1 MPLKDFQPVVC
12 YSKRLASQQA
22 GNQTYYQ
29 QAILFN
35 CYSNHRQA
43 KIMGAICS
51 VQQFLCAEGQ
61 PVLDAE
67 LTHENEL

>member
-1 MPLKDFQPVVC
+1 
-12 YSKRLASQQA
+12 
-22 GNQTYYQ
+22 
-29 QAILFN
+29 
-35 CYSNHRQA
+35 
-43 KIMGAICS
+43 MGAICS